1 MPFAVKQ
8 DIPAH
13 PMDVGAF
20 GAGAQI
26 AHADGVAQAG
36 EKTWP
41 FHGISSFRGIM
52 RESSGKYLKAFNLR
66 VIPPNSTFADL
77 YYQQVRP

>member
-1 MPFAVKQ
+1 MREEPAQVVFVEFGRVPFAVKQ
-8 DIPAH
+8 NIVADSS
-13 PMDVGAF
+13 DVGAL

-41 FHGISSFRGIM
+41 FHGIS
-52 RESSGKYLKAFNLR
+52 
-66 VIPPNSTFADL
+66 PPSVEPCEKV
-77 YYQQVRP
+77 QVSI